1 MIKVNESYG
10 IIVDDYQYI
19 GGRIYYSKKAGRE
32 VIQKPRYYSRLTS
45 ALEDIAEREARD
57 RMQEKDMSLL
67 EAIETIKQV
76 YLEVSQKLDEIQR
89 SISKIEIK

>member
-19 GGRIYYSKKAGRE
+19 SGRIYYSKKQGRE

>member
-1 MIKVNESYG
+1 MIKVNENYG

-19 GGRIYYSKKAGRE
+19 GGRIYYSKKVGRE

-76 YLEVSQKLDEIQR
+76 YLEVSQKLDKIQR

>member
-1 MIKVNESYG
+1 MIKVNENYG

-19 GGRIYYSKKAGRE
+19 GGRIYYSKKGGRE

-45 ALEDIAEREARD
+45 ALEDIAEREERD

>member
-1 MIKVNESYG
+1 MIKVNENYG
-10 IIVDDYQYI
+10 IIVDDYQYA
-19 GGRIYYSKKAGRE
+19 GGRIYYNKKTGRE

-45 ALEDIAEREARD
+45 ALEDIAEREASD

>member
-19 GGRIYYSKKAGRE
+19 GGRIYYSKKQGRE

-45 ALEDIAEREARD
+45 ALEDIAERETRD